1 MCENHKSLELQRICP
16 IDLCLL
22 IEAKQMGRENST
34 LIELETLGA
43 LLGVFS
49 ISMKKYSISNICVFC
64 KMPTQQARS
73 KLR

>member
-1 MCENHKSLELQRICP
+1 MCENHKSLNIQHICL

-22 IEAKQMGRENST
+22 IDAKQMGRENLA
-34 LIELETLGA
+34 LIELESLSA
-43 LLGVFS
+43 LLSVFS

-64 KMPTQQARS
+64 KMPTHQARS